1 MGWGGVGL
9 VLYICECGL
18 RAGWIA
24 RGGKRVGET
33 HRVTFLIVRHKTRVV
48 DFENGVSGRVD
59 EREVGR
65 VGLVDVGDIT

>member
-1 MGWGGVGL
+1 MRWVSIVWCG
-9 VLYICECGL
+9 CECWL
-18 RAGWIA
+18 RAGQIA
-24 RGGKRVGET
+24 SGRRET

-48 DFENGVSGRVD
+48 DFEDSVSGRVD